1 MSEAEYKR
9 LRQALAAKYADAG
22 EAVSDILYSPEAQSI
37 TLNFEGRL
45 YNGKS
50 LRDLALLIANQKVLA
65 FIVGNTTDLPI
76 GSEAKYHQDLDTIL
90 LRRQPTDAYAK
101 SAVIHE
107 CIHAINDDKKRDMT
121 NAINEKHAFIF
132 QALYLRKLHVAG
144 KILLAG
150 GTQDIKFP
158 PAAFDVADSMMSGRA
173 VSLSDVVHLEETL
186 QATSEYASSLA
197 KKSPN
202 DGVRK

>member
-9 LRQALAAKYADAG
+9 LRKAFADRYADASD
-22 EAVSDILYSPEAQSI
+22 AVNEILYSREAQDI

-65 FIVGNTTDLPI
+65 FIVGNTTDIPI

-90 LRRQPTDAYAK
+90 LRHQPTDAYTK

-107 CIHAINDDKKRDMT
+107 CIHAINDVHKRKMT
-121 NAINEKHAFIF
+121 NAINEKHAYIF
-132 QALYLRKLHVAG
+132 QALYLRKLHFAG
-144 KILLAG
+144 KIVLAG
-150 GTQDIKFP
+150 GTQDIRFP
-158 PAAFDVADSMMSGRA
+158 PAAFDVADSMTNGRS
-173 VSLSDVVHLEETL
+173 VSLADVMHLEGTL
-186 QATSEYASSLA
+186 QANTEYASSLA

-202 DGVRK
+202 DGIRK